1 VPSLTLAGVSKRFA
15 DHTALDDLSLTVED
29 GEIFTLL
36 GPSGC
41 GKSTTLWSIAGLH
54 RPDSGTIAFGDRVV
68 FDSGRINVEPERRN
82 CGVVFQSYAIW
93 PHMSVHDNVA
103 YPLKLR
109 KVDKRER
116 SRRVTE
122 VLELVELGKYAKRYP
137 HELSGGQQ
145 QRVALARALTHPPDL
160 LLLDEPFSNLDAKL
174 RDRSREWLKKL
185 QKQINVTTIFVTHDQ
200 DEALSMSDRIV
211 VLDQGRIRQI
221 GTPAEVYQDPADL
234 FVADFVGTA
243 NVLPATIVEADGMHA
258 SVRLAGIESAIR
270 VPHTVRAVGPV
281 SVSIRPEKVEIIRST
296 EASAGTPHVVS
307 AKIESSSYHGTH
319 FRYGIRIGD
328 VPLTVTTTRRVDAVA
343 LTVRLPPEEIRIYYP
358 ESPEKEETD
367 DGSIS

>member
-1 VPSLTLAGVSKRFA
+1 VPSLTLEGVSKRFA

-68 FDSGRINVEPERRN
+68 FDSGRVNVEPERRN

-93 PHMSVHDNVA
+93 PHMSVYDNVA

-109 KVDKRER
+109 KIDKRER

-122 VLELVELGKYAKRYP
+122 VLELVELGEHAKRYP

-145 QRVALARALTHPPDL
+145 QRVALARALVHPPDL

-174 RDRSREWLKKL
+174 RNRSREWLKKL
-185 QKQINVTTIFVTHDQ
+185 QQQINVTTIFVTHDQ

-211 VLDQGRIRQI
+211 VLEHGRIRQI
-221 GTPAEVYQDPADL
+221 GTPVEVYQDPADL

-243 NVLPATIVEADGMHA
+243 NVLPATIVEADGIHA
-258 SVRLAGIESAIR
+258 IVRLAGIEGAIR
-270 VPHTVRAVGPV
+270 VPHTARAVGPI
-281 SVSIRPEKVEIIRST
+281 SVSIRPEKVEIVRS
-296 EASAGTPHVVS
+296 AGAPAGTPGVVS
-307 AKIESSSYHGTH
+307 AKIESSSYHGNH

-328 VPLTVTTTRRVDAVA
+328 VPLAVTTTRRVDAVA

-358 ESPEKEETD
+358 ESPEK
-367 DGSIS
+367 